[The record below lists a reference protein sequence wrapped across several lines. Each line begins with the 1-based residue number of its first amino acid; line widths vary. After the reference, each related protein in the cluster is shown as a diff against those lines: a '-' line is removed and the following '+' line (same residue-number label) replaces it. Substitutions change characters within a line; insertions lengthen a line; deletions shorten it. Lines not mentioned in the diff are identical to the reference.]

1 MAKRSNYDAEYI
13 WEQQENE
20 SAEAYEAFSLY
31 RDGYETVVKKV
42 KGNEVV
48 ESKSKEN
55 CRSLQKVS
63 QKLAKSLPLIKRW
76 SSRHDWVYRVREYDK
91 FIEREALDKATES
104 LAKMRTKQ
112 ILLGSELQNKAFE
125 ALKEVPK
132 KLLIANPQILLAFI
146 KEGAAMETRA
156 RKDEQEAH
164 RPTQHESAEDEALQ
178 KLDDILGRIKS
189 GF

>member
-1 MAKRSNYDAEYI
+1 MARRSKTSVEYV

-31 RDGYETVVKKV
+31 RDGWENSKGTVERHRSLA
-42 KGNEVV
+42 EVGQKLG
-48 ESKSKEN
+48 KSKT
-55 CRSLQKVS
+55 LMD
-63 QKLAKSLPLIKRW
+63 RW
-76 SSRHDWVYRVREYDK
+76 SSRHDWVFRVREYDK
-91 FIEREALDKATES
+91 FIEREALDKAS
-104 LAKMRTKQ
+104 ANLAKMRTKQ

-125 ALKEVPK
+125 ALKEIPASMLV
-132 KLLIANPQILLAFI
+132 ANPQILLAFI

-164 RPTQHESAEDEALQ
+164 RPTKHETAEDEALQ